1 MSETQAFVIEDHEYT
16 ATIFAAALQAAGYET
31 EIVSDGEAALIRLK
45 EAEPDLIVL
54 DLHLPGVSGR
64 EILGHIRKDV
74 RLEKV
79 PVFLATADPLLAD
92 ELSSNVNLV
101 LIKPISFDQLSVLAT
116 RFHPSNRL

>member
-31 EIVSDGEAALIRLK
+31 EIIPDGEAALIRLK
-45 EAEPDLIVL
+45 EAKPDLIVL
-54 DLHLPGVSGR
+54 DLHLPGASGR
-64 EILGHIRKDV
+64 EVLGQIRQDV

-92 ELSSNVNLV
+92 ELSSNVNLI
-101 LIKPISFDQLSVLAT
+101 LIKPISFDQLSALAT